1 MNLPALPPLIA
12 LFGPTAVGKS
22 AAAIAIC
29 EAIGGEIVTADS
41 RQVYRHMD
49 IGTDKP
55 SAADRQRVPHHM
67 IDLVEPDAP
76 YTLALY
82 QLEARAVIKGVL
94 ARGKVPVLAG
104 GTPLYVNAVV
114 EGWTIPRIE
123 PDVELRASLEQD
135 ALAGGPERLHNKLK
149 QLDAVAAASILP
161 TNTRRIIRALEVTI
175 STGRP
180 ISEQQR
186 KEPPPY
192 NILNI
197 GLQCERQELYRRID
211 LRVAMQFERGLV
223 AEVEALHARGYSF
236 DLPSLSGIGYRQT
249 GDYLRGRSTL
259 SETIQ
264 RIKWDTHAFVR
275 HQQNWFRRLPHA
287 HWIDVTQ
294 ADPRPEAIRLAAGR
308 VATSRPPES
317 H

>member
-1 MNLPALPPLIA
+1 MDSPALPPLLA

-29 EAIGGEIVTADS
+29 EAVGGEIVTADS
-41 RQVYRHMD
+41 RQVYRYMN

-55 SAADRQRVPHHM
+55 SADDLQRVPHHM
-67 IDLVEPDAP
+67 IDLVDPDAP

-82 QLEARAVIKGVL
+82 QSEAHAVIKDVL

-114 EGWTIPRIE
+114 EGWTIPRVE
-123 PDVELRASLEQD
+123 PDVELRALLEQE
-135 ALAGGPERLHNKLK
+135 ALVVGSERLHDRLR
-149 QLDAVAAASILP
+149 QLDPVAASVILP
-161 TNTRRIIRALEVTI
+161 TNTRRIIRAIEVTI
-175 STGRP
+175 STGQP

-186 KEPPPY
+186 KEPAPY

-197 GLQCERQELYRRID
+197 GLRCERQELYRRID
-211 LRVAMQFERGLV
+211 LRVEMQFERGLI
-223 AEVEALHARGYSF
+223 AEVEALHAHGYSF
-236 DLPSLSGIGYRQT
+236 DLPSMSGIGYRQT
-249 GDYLRGRSTL
+249 GDYLHGRSTL
-259 SETIQ
+259 AETIQ

-287 HWIDVTQ
+287 HWIDTTD
-294 ADPRPEAIRLAAGR
+294 ADPRAEAIRLARGS
-308 VATSRPPES
+308 VPGS
-317 H
+317 